1 MKTFMTGLIA
11 LIVGYLV
18 GAVGGYFLVLATTSN
33 AHDAQVEAAT
43 SAAFIIGPAAAV
55 FALISALPLLRRRR

>member
-1 MKTFMTGLIA
+1 MKTFMTGLMA

-33 AHDAQVEAAT
+33 THDAQVEAAT
-43 SAAFIIGPAAAV
+43 SAAFSIGPAVAV
-55 FALISALPLLRRRR
+55 FALISALPLLRRRH